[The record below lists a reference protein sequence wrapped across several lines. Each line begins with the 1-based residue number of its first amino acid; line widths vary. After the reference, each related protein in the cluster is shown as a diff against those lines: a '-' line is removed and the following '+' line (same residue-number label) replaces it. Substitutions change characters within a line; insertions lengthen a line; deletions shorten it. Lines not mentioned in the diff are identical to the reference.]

1 MNSHSKC
8 IHVYVVCNTTLCR
21 LTDLVKG
28 WRERLFKFGFPELT
42 TGDFCDSMETLLDS
56 VKNNLKTN
64 ETLMDDLNQ
73 DGIANYY
80 VAYLR

>member
-1 MNSHSKC
+1 M
-8 IHVYVVCNTTLCR
+8 IYFR

-56 VKNNLKTN
+56 VRNNLKTH
-64 ETLMDDLNQ
+64 ETLMDDMNQ